1 MLMNPRNSKLND
13 PCKYDSIFIV
23 EMGFVTN
30 LMTGIGKVAG
40 FASKVGGIAQKF
52 MHMGGTVGKIA
63 SGVTKAASTIG
74 ALSSLAGGAI
84 SKASPYLAGAALVG
98 KALYNTGIAD
108 ALTGGKA
115 SRIVKTV
122 RNWISPNR
130 GIQSNSA
137 VNASIGRTTATG
149 AFSQQL
155 SGG

>member
-1 MLMNPRNSKLND
+1 MPMNRRNCRFAEASSKYSTLND

-23 EMGFVTN
+23 KMGFVTN

-74 ALSSLAGGAI
+74 ALSGLASGAI

-122 RNWISPNR
+122 GTGLARTAE
-130 GIQSNSA
+130 SNQI
-137 VNASIGRTTATG
+137 VR
-149 AFSQQL
+149 
-155 SGG
+155 